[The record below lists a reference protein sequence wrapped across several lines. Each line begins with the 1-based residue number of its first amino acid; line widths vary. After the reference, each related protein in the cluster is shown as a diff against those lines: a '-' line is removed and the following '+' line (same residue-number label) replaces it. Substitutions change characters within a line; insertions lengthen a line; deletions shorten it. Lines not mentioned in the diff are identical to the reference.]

1 MAKRPTE
8 ITYWVDEKPPALA
21 LVLLSLQH
29 FALVAIFLV
38 VSVTIARMAQLDT
51 EAGSRLVSLT
61 MIAGGVATILQCL
74 GRGGLGSGFMVPAT
88 TTTILLPPAALALAK
103 GGLPLLF
110 GMSLFSG
117 LLVMGLSRVI
127 HRLRPLFPTEI
138 AGFVVFMIG
147 LTVMILAVRQLVGM
161 GQADGEYLRFA
172 AVGLPVLAVIVGFNV
187 WGGKRL
193 RLYCSLIGVV
203 FGYALGMAE
212 GWLAPLDIQH
222 LEEAPL
228 LALPQP
234 GSFGLAFDVELLLP
248 FIITALAMTLNS
260 VGAVTAAQK
269 ANDAEWKRPDMGN
282 IGRGILADGVANV
295 FAGLIGGVGQAA
307 TSGAVGLSVATGAT
321 SRYIGLGVG
330 TLLVGLSFSP
340 KIATALLIMPPPVI
354 GAALM
359 SSGCFLVM
367 NGIQV
372 ISSRMLDS
380 RKIFV
385 LGIALAFGLGRLVD
399 PHFFETLPGWLQPWV
414 GSPLTV
420 SVTLVIL
427 LNATLRIGTGT
438 RSRVRLDI
446 AHLTPEQLTEVVT
459 EQGQLWAAEPE
470 TIHRVRF
477 ALQEVFDLL
486 GQNDMVMTEAGGRRP
501 LELQT
506 LFDEFTFSVT
516 VTYSG
521 LPLTMEKSRPTEDE
535 ILEDDDGMRRLA
547 SYMIGRMANN
557 VHSSVRN
564 GGRCEIQLS
573 FNA

>member
-8 ITYWVDEKPPALA
+8 LTYWVDEKPPAVVL
-21 LVLLSLQH
+21 LLLSLQH

-51 EAGSRLVSLT
+51 HSGSRLVSLT

-74 GRGGLGSGFMVPAT
+74 GRGGIGSGFMVPST
-88 TTTILLPPAALALAK
+88 TTTIMLPPAALALAK

-110 GMSLFSG
+110 GMSAFSG
-117 LLVMGLSRVI
+117 LLVVGLSRFI

-138 AGFVVFMIG
+138 AGFVVFMVG
-147 LTVMILAVRQLVGM
+147 LTVMVLAVRQLLGM
-161 GQADGEYLRFA
+161 GNADGEYARYA
-172 AVGLPVLAVIVGFNV
+172 AVGLPVLAVIVGLNV
-187 WGGKRL
+187 WGGRKL
-193 RLYCSLIGVV
+193 RLYCSLVGVI
-203 FGYALGMAE
+203 FGYLLGLAE
-212 GWLAPLDIQH
+212 GWVSPHDIAH

-234 GSFGLAFDVELLLP
+234 GSFGLAFDWELLLP
-248 FIITALAMTLNS
+248 FVITALAMALNS

-269 ANDAEWKRPDMGN
+269 ANDAEWKRPDMAN
-282 IGRGILADGVANV
+282 IGRGILADGLSNVA
-295 FAGLIGGVGQAA
+295 AGLLGGVGQAA

-330 TLLVGLSFSP
+330 ALLIAFSFSP
-340 KIATALLIMPPPVI
+340 KIATALLIMPPPVV

-372 ISSRMLDS
+372 ISSRLLDS

-385 LGIALAFGLGRLVD
+385 LGIALAFGLARLVD
-399 PHFFETLPGWLQPWV
+399 PHFFETLPHWLQPWV

-438 RSRVRLDI
+438 RSKVRLDI

-470 TIHRVRF
+470 TVFRVRF

-486 GQNDMVMTEAGGRRP
+486 SQNEMVLEQAGGRRP

-506 LFDEFTFSVT
+506 RFDEFTFSVT
-516 VTYSG
+516 VSYSG
-521 LPLTMEKSRPTEDE
+521 LPLTMEKTRPTEDE
-535 ILEDDDGMRRLA
+535 ILEDENGMIRLA
-547 SYMIGRMANN
+547 SFLIGRVANQ
-557 VHSSVRN
+557 VRSTVRN
-564 GGRCEIQLS
+564 GRCEIVLM

>member
-1 MAKRPTE
+1 MAKRPIE
-8 ITYWVDEKPPALA
+8 LTYWVDEKPPAMA

-51 EAGSRLVSLT
+51 QAGSRLVSLT

-74 GRGGLGSGFMVPAT
+74 GRGGIGSGFMVPST
-88 TTTILLPPAALALAK
+88 TTTIMLPPAALALAK

-110 GMSLFSG
+110 GMSAFAG
-117 LLVMGLSRVI
+117 LLVVVLSRFI

-138 AGFVVFMIG
+138 AGFVVFMVG
-147 LTVMILAVRQLVGM
+147 LTVMILAVRQLMGM
-161 GQADGEYLRFA
+161 GIADGEYVRYA
-172 AVGLPVLAVIVGFNV
+172 AVGIPVLMVIVGLNV

-203 FGYALGMAE
+203 FGYGLGLAE
-212 GWLAPLDIQH
+212 GWLTPLDIEH
-222 LEEAPL
+222 LHDAPL

-234 GSFGLAFDVELLLP
+234 GSFGVSFDVELLLP
-248 FIITALAMTLNS
+248 FVITALAMALNS

-269 ANDAEWKRPDMGN
+269 ANDSEWKRPDMAN
-282 IGRGILADGVANV
+282 IGRGILADGLSNV
-295 FAGLIGGVGQAA
+295 VAGLLGGVGQAA

-330 TLLVGLSFSP
+330 ALLIALSFSP
-340 KIATALLIMPPPVI
+340 KIATALLIMPPPVV
-354 GAALM
+354 GAALL

-385 LGIALAFGLGRLVD
+385 LGIALAFGLARLVD
-399 PHFFETLPGWLQPWV
+399 PHFFETLPHWLQPWV

-420 SVTLVIL
+420 AVALVIL

-438 RSRVRLDI
+438 RSKVRLDI

-470 TIHRVRF
+470 TIFRVRF

-486 GQNDMVMTEAGGRRP
+486 GQNEMVLEEAGGRRP

-506 LFDEFTFSVT
+506 TFDEFTFLV
-516 VTYSG
+516 VIRYSG
-521 LPLTMEKSRPTEDE
+521 LPLTMEKSRPTEDQ
-535 ILEDDDGMRRLA
+535 ILEDEDGMRRLA
-547 SYMIGRMANN
+547 SYMIGRVSNRMT
-557 VHSSVRN
+557 SGMRN
-564 GGRCEIQLS
+564 GKCEVALA